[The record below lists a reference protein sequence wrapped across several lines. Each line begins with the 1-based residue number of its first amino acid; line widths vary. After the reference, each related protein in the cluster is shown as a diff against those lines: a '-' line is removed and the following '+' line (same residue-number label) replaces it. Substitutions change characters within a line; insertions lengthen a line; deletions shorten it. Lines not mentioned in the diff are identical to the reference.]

1 MDGSP
6 QPSKK
11 LNLPYIFAVKLRPA
25 PERRAGLFLVLF
37 LALVFS
43 LPSTVQ
49 AGKLEGTVIGRKGD
63 LKKYVRISLFG
74 REPKTTFTDDKGIFT
89 LDAPDGR
96 YGLSIS
102 EKGNEQ
108 TFEVEIPGRWRF
120 RVDW

>member
-1 MDGSP
+1 MPNGTSAAVTEAAP
-6 QPSKK
+6 
-11 LNLPYIFAVKLRPA
+11 LNEIRKISRVT
-25 PERRAGLFLVLF
+25 VLF
-37 LALVFS
+37 LALVFF

-120 RVDW
+120 QVDW